1 MASIYAEAT
10 VTIIAKDGP
19 DSSYGLHGVPGSV
32 ARNLH
37 QDIFKL
43 ASDREAIVHPWTVD
57 KTPNPWTSRGWTFQ
71 EQFFS
76 PGSLFLKS
84 RQFVGNVAWQLG
96 TRTTTSTQSQNAT
109 MQTKVTYPKLH
120 VSEQS
125 PNIESFG
132 QLLTV
137 YNKRELTYSADTLN
151 ATDGILSSLVP
162 GIHTSEPLNL
172 I

>member
-1 MASIYAEAT
+1 MVFQVPLLAT
-10 VTIIAKDGP
+10 YIRISSNLPVTEKQLYIHGQWIRHLIHGHHEDGLSRNN
-19 DSSYGLHGVPGSV
+19 SSL
-32 ARNLH
+32 
-37 QDIFKL
+37 
-43 ASDREAIVHPWTVD
+43 
-57 KTPNPWTSRGWTFQ
+57 
-71 EQFFS
+71 
-76 PGSLFLKS
+76 PGSLFFKG

-151 ATDGILSSLVP
+151 ATGGILSSLVP